1 MGVWSRGE
9 LRLNDSD
16 LLNEFVVSWG
26 LGSLP
31 ACPFT
36 GAHRGFME
44 RELRVRN
51 TLVLTEG
58 SGAVL

>member
-36 GAHRGFME
+36 GHRRTGLHG
-44 RELRVRN
+44 RELE
-51 TLVLTEG
+51 LGIL
-58 SGAVL
+58 LC

>member
-36 GAHRGFME
+36 GAQGFM
-44 RELRVRN
+44 RVRN

>member
-36 GAHRGFME
+36 GAQGFME
-44 RELRVRN
+44 NGVRVRN

>member
-31 ACPFT
+31 ACPFA
-36 GAHRGFME
+36 GAQGFIVHG
-44 RELRVRN
+44 RELE
-51 TLVLTEG
+51 LGIL
-58 SGAVL
+58 LC

>member
-31 ACPFT
+31 AAPSQ
-36 GAHRGFME
+36 AHPGLHE
-44 RELRVRN
+44 SRN

>member
-36 GAHRGFME
+36 GAQGFME
-44 RELRVRN
+44 LELGI
-51 TLVLTEG
+51 LLC
-58 SGAVL
+58 

>member
-36 GAHRGFME
+36 GAHRGFMD
-44 RELRVRN
+44 
-51 TLVLTEG
+51 G
-58 SGAVL
+58 S